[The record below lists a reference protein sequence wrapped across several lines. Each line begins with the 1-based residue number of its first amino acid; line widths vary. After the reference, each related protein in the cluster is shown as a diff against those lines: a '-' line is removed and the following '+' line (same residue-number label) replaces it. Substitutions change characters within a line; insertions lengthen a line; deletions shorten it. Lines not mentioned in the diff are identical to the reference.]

1 MASRKLDDHTS
12 GRRKATP
19 VDVDHDGVAG
29 IKGVNGAP
37 ADGHD
42 NGVDDDSKIHL
53 QKHGNTRKQSGQR
66 MAEHGCTARGMR
78 YQRISI
84 QQGRRSFRRVEDVP

>member
-19 VDVDHDGVAG
+19 VDADHDGVAG
-29 IKGVNGAP
+29 IEGINGAP
-37 ADGHD
+37 ADSHD
-42 NGVDDDSKIHL
+42 NGVDGDSKNHL
-53 QKHGNTRKQSGQR
+53 QKHGNTREQSGQR

-84 QQGRRSFRRVEDVP
+84 QQERRSFRRVEDVP